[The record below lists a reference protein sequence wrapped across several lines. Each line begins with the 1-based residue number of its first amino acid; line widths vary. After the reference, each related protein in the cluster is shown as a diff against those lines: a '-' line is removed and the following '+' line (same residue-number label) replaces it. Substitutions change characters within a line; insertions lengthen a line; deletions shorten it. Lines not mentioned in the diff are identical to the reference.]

1 MNDFSDSETLKL
13 ISLVMIEVTEQRA
26 SKELDRYMDIVIKI
40 CSGQKQLAS
49 DMQMKNEKVWI

>member
-26 SKELDRYMDIVIKI
+26 SKELDRYMDIVNKI
-40 CSGQKQLAS
+40 VVKSS
-49 DMQMKNEKVWI
+49 